1 MSPCGRACKTSLP
14 RLAGQGRHIV
24 FTLPQWLILTQAK
37 WPANFQGIA
46 LALFKRLLLPLSVAL
61 AFAGGSCAQR
71 RADVTNSKWKSKGYN
86 LQLRPDGLVIE
97 RLVFEVRCTYTSK
110 SKKKGERK

>member
-37 WPANFQGIA
+37 WPANLQGIA
-46 LALFKRLLLPLSVAL
+46 LALFPSVAL

-71 RADVTNSKWKSKGYN
+71 HADVTNSKWKSKGYN

-97 RLVFEVRCTYTSK
+97 RLVFEVRCTYASK
-110 SKKKGERK
+110 SKKKERESEQQLQ